1 MQYCYEKCNVMCL
14 RKTVF
19 SGNLECLKFL
29 LRSCK
34 DVNKKNRDGLA
45 PIHLAVDSNILTMN
59 LLLESGAN
67 INLKE
72 DETG

>member
-1 MQYCYEKCNVMCL
+1 M
-14 RKTVF
+14 
-19 SGNLECLKFL
+19 
-29 LRSCK
+29 
-34 DVNKKNRDGLA
+34 NKKNKDGLA
-45 PIHLAVDSNILTMN
+45 PIHLAADSQILTMN